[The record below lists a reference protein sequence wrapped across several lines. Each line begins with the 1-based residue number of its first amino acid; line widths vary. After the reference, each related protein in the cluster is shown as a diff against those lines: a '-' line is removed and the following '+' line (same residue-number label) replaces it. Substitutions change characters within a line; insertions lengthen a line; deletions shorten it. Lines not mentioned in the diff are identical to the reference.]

1 METIDKS
8 QGVYYNVCYLGL
20 NLEREVKMSK
30 MGEIAYLVN
39 KDNTNYRQ
47 MSFTEYLEDK
57 IDILIENNQLGGDND
72 TRT

>member
-1 METIDKS
+1 
-8 QGVYYNVCYLGL
+8 
-20 NLEREVKMSK
+20 MSK